1 MQPKRKSNAVRVRPG
16 KEKKDLKHVFD
27 QLTNLKYYMIPEGQ
41 HRHLNFG
48 SVYLVEHPCFAQLL
62 RYYVF
67 STTTGADHIFCF
79 RTTENKTK

>member
-1 MQPKRKSNAVRVRPG
+1 M
-16 KEKKDLKHVFD
+16 FD